1 MPLPTPSRS
10 SDFSATRVNP
20 SASYMAVTMGSDEAA
35 GTAANGASKPSDGPV
50 AKTSKSC
57 PAAARRFLLRLD
69 NGALICDKSVAKAGS
84 APKNGSSDGT
94 IVLMDPEDLAGIGR
108 VKHDDL
114 VRAYRCLA
122 DLRHKPLAP
131 NLQINT
137 TATKGPAS
145 KKPRTDGGHQEPPT
159 PFSPLSPGFSSDA
172 PPPADWED
180 RCRDMLQSVR
190 EHLGKSLD
198 IFNVAVDPLVVVDY
212 YKVVKNPMDLGTI
225 TGKLERNE
233 YSRPVEFA
241 TDVRQV
247 WYNCKLYNKKGDF
260 VERTGTAAS
269 LHFEQ
274 LWASSGLAESKDRSR
289 RANAGLAA
297 AKFEPL
303 AVVEKKKGKGSML
316 GGKGGK
322 RGSKGTASSKKSKK
336 PPMSRDQM
344 AALAERLSEMDEDGL
359 QPVVNIIRER
369 NQLETGPDEEI
380 ELDIEALDNETLWTL
395 DTYLK
400 NLDGTAPVTSGA
412 AWGGAGVDSAT
423 ESDSSTDS
431 DSD

>member
-1 MPLPTPSRS
+1 
-10 SDFSATRVNP
+10 
-20 SASYMAVTMGSDEAA
+20 MGSDEPAVTV
-35 GTAANGASKPSDGPV
+35 GNGASKPADDDPV
-50 AKTSKSC
+50 GKTSSC
-57 PAAARRFLLRLD
+57 SAAARRFLLRLD
-69 NGALICDKSVAKAGS
+69 NGALICDQSVAKTGS
-84 APKNGSSDGT
+84 RSSKNGSEGA
-94 IVLMDPEDLAGIGR
+94 IVIMNPEDLAGIGR

-122 DLRHKPLAP
+122 DLRHKPAI
-131 NLQINT
+131 NLQITT
-137 TATKGPAS
+137 TATNGPAS
-145 KKPRTDGGHQEPPT
+145 KKPRVDSGHHEPPT

-172 PPPADWED
+172 PPPADWEV

-198 IFNVAVDPLVVVDY
+198 IFNVPVDPLVVIDY

-225 TGKLERNE
+225 SGKLERNE
-233 YSRPVEFA
+233 YSRPAEFA

-269 LHFEQ
+269 LHFEH

-303 AVVEKKKGKGSML
+303 AVVEKKKGKGSMP

-369 NQLETGPDEEI
+369 NQLESGPDEEI

-412 AWGGAGVDSAT
+412 AWGGAGADSAT

>member
-1 MPLPTPSRS
+1 
-10 SDFSATRVNP
+10 
-20 SASYMAVTMGSDEAA
+20 MAVTMGSDEPA
-35 GTAANGASKPSDGPV
+35 GTVANGSSKPDDPV
-50 AKTSKSC
+50 LNKASMPCS
-57 PAAARRFLLRLD
+57 AAARRFLLRLD
-69 NGALICDKSVAKAGS
+69 NGALICDKSVAKPGS
-84 APKNGSSDGT
+84 GSKNGSDGS

-122 DLRHKPLAP
+122 DLRHKPAS
-131 NLQINT
+131 NLHINT
-137 TATKGPAS
+137 TATNGPAS
-145 KKPRTDGGHQEPPT
+145 KKPRTEGQHEPPT

-190 EHLGKSLD
+190 ENLGKSLD
-198 IFNVAVDPLVVVDY
+198 IFNVPVDPLVVVDY

-233 YSRPVEFA
+233 YTRPVEFA

-260 VERTGTAAS
+260 VERTGTSAS

-297 AKFEPL
+297 AKFEPI

-412 AWGGAGVDSAT
+412 AWGGAGADSAT

>member
-1 MPLPTPSRS
+1 
-10 SDFSATRVNP
+10 
-20 SASYMAVTMGSDEAA
+20 MAVTMGSNEPA
-35 GTAANGASKPSDGPV
+35 GTVANGTAKPDDPATNRSV
-50 AKTSKSC
+50 SC
-57 PAAARRFLLRLD
+57 SSAARRFLLRLD
-69 NGALICDKSVAKAGS
+69 SGALICDQSVAKSGKSGA
-84 APKNGSSDGT
+84 KNGSDGA
-94 IVLMDPEDLAGIGR
+94 IVVMDPEDLAGIGR

-122 DLRHKPLAP
+122 DLRHKPAST
-131 NLQINT
+131 LQIAT
-137 TATKGPAS
+137 TVTTGPAS
-145 KKPRTDGGHQEPPT
+145 KKPRTEGHHEPPT

-198 IFNVAVDPLVVVDY
+198 IFNVPVDPLVVVDY

-225 TGKLERNE
+225 SGKLERNE

-412 AWGGAGVDSAT
+412 AWGGAGADSAT